1 MTSSGHVSSNHVNG
15 ATGGLLPPSKPA
27 FSPQALLN
35 PKAEAK
41 RARDPHRGDEPANSY
56 NSMTA
61 NNGASPLASVNGGAK
76 PAEDTEQQDQGMA
89 SRIEKLH
96 NVTKRED
103 RPQKRQKKEHDRGTD
118 DEGDEDLVDVKGKSQ
133 FSGSKSS
140 GDLGQYIKKKREEG
154 ANGQPHDTVDL
165 TNGEVV

>member
-1 MTSSGHVSSNHVNG
+1 MAFSGHISTDYVNG
-15 ATGGLLPPSKPA
+15 ATGGLPPSSKRA

-35 PKAEAK
+35 PKAEG
-41 RARDPHRGDEPANSY
+41 RRVRDPHRGIEPANSY

-61 NNGASPLASVNGGAK
+61 NSGASPYTSMIDGAE
-76 PAEDTEQQDQGMA
+76 PSGNTEIQEQGMA

-103 RPQKRQKKEHDRGTD
+103 RPQKRQKKVHDRITD
-118 DEGDEDLVDVKGKSQ
+118 DEDLVDVTRKSQ

-140 GDLGQYIKKKREEG
+140 GDLGQYIKEKREEG

-165 TNGEVV
+165 TNG